1 MELVLG
7 IEISLKKRCSHFYS
21 AARIVIV
28 FRKMEEEN
36 PSLLSVAK
44 SLSQRESKASI
55 RDDDRT
61 KMGDD
66 RSALAIGSGI
76 VGMNF

>member
-1 MELVLG
+1 
-7 IEISLKKRCSHFYS
+7 
-21 AARIVIV
+21 
-28 FRKMEEEN
+28 MEEDN
-36 PSLLSVAK
+36 PSLLSVAQ

-76 VGMNF
+76 VGIDFSTF